1 MASRIAAGGRRAS
14 FGQLPFAAVG
24 GRIRLPA
31 DDRLLVVSL
40 RQVSVHLRCPGAG
53 MPEVTLN
60 NQEIASDLVESG
72 PATVP
77 EVVKAPGP
85 DLSTRAQQ

>member
-1 MASRIAAGGRRAS
+1 
-14 FGQLPFAAVG
+14 
-24 GRIRLPA
+24 
-31 DDRLLVVSL
+31 
-40 RQVSVHLRCPGAG
+40 VSVHLRCPGAG